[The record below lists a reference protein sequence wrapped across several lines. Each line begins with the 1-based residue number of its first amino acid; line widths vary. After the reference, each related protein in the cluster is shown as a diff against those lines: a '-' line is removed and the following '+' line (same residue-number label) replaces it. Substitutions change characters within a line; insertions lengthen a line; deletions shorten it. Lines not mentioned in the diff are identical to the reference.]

1 MLYVLAVILVLLCA
15 VICGQKI
22 HSLAQKKKIESL
34 ESNLE
39 RSRNSLEVYEQ
50 QQSELQHRLTS
61 LRIELGTL
69 RQRNETLS
77 PYQEI
82 IDVEHYVIERHNQVE
97 LFAETVK
104 FDAEQMLK
112 QCRQRIEKVHHFLA
126 EYECKAKEVT
136 MQRAREKL
144 GAFFHMAEER
154 QHLAEISKALHH
166 KIETYSQSYQL
177 PSEQLLDELIEG
189 YGKTDAAGH
198 LLKIRQQVIRAV
210 EQNDVVTC
218 AFMDEHRRLSMM
230 VLVSQLFNT
239 KADFYLQRVSK
250 DNLGL
255 LIQAL
260 QDDFTL
266 INHYGAAFGHTRIQ
280 DSYLAL
286 RLEELKF
293 AALLESLKSSD
304 LQFQADIL
312 VEHRVLQ

>member
-112 QCRQRIEKVHHFLA
+112 QCRQRIEKVHHFLT
-126 EYECKAKEVT
+126 EYERKAKEVT

-189 YGKTDAAGH
+189 YGKTYSDT
-198 LLKIRQQVIRAV
+198 R
-210 EQNDVVTC
+210 E
-218 AFMDEHRRLSMM
+218 LS
-230 VLVSQLFNT
+230 
-239 KADFYLQRVSK
+239 
-250 DNLGL
+250 G
-255 LIQAL
+255 
-260 QDDFTL
+260 FTL
-266 INHYGAAFGHTRIQ
+266 RRT
-280 DSYLAL
+280 
-286 RLEELKF
+286 
-293 AALLESLKSSD
+293 
-304 LQFQADIL
+304 
-312 VEHRVLQ
+312 

>member
-1 MLYVLAVILVLLCA
+1 MLYVFAVILVLLCA
-15 VICGQKI
+15 VICWQTI

-112 QCRQRIEKVHHFLA
+112 QCRQRIEKVHHFLT
-126 EYECKAKEVT
+126 EYECKVKEVT

-198 LLKIRQQVIRAV
+198 LQKVRQQVIRAV
-210 EQNDVVTC
+210 EQNEVVTC
-218 AFMDEHRRLSMM
+218 AFMDEHR
-230 VLVSQLFNT
+230 
-239 KADFYLQRVSK
+239 
-250 DNLGL
+250 
-255 LIQAL
+255 
-260 QDDFTL
+260 
-266 INHYGAAFGHTRIQ
+266 
-280 DSYLAL
+280 
-286 RLEELKF
+286 
-293 AALLESLKSSD
+293 
-304 LQFQADIL
+304 
-312 VEHRVLQ
+312 

>member
-1 MLYVLAVILVLLCA
+1 MLYVFAVILVLLCA
-15 VICGQKI
+15 VICWQTI

-97 LFAETVK
+97 LLAETVK

-112 QCRQRIEKVHHFLA
+112 QCRQRIEKVHHFLT
-126 EYECKAKEVT
+126 EYECKVKEVT

-198 LLKIRQQVIRAV
+198 LLKVRQ
-210 EQNDVVTC
+210 T
-218 AFMDEHRRLSMM
+218 
-230 VLVSQLFNT
+230 
-239 KADFYLQRVSK
+239 
-250 DNLGL
+250 G
-255 LIQAL
+255 
-260 QDDFTL
+260 
-266 INHYGAAFGHTRIQ
+266 
-280 DSYLAL
+280 DSCG
-286 RLEELKF
+286 
-293 AALLESLKSSD
+293 
-304 LQFQADIL
+304 
-312 VEHRVLQ
+312 

>member
-1 MLYVLAVILVLLCA
+1 MLYVFAVILVLLCA

-39 RSRNSLEVYEQ
+39 RSRNSLEVYKQ

-112 QCRQRIEKVHHFLA
+112 QCRQHIEKVHHFLA
-126 EYECKAKEVT
+126 ECKAKEVT

-144 GAFFHMAEER
+144 GVFFHMAEER

-198 LLKIRQQVIRAV
+198 LQKVRQQVIRAV
-210 EQNDVVTC
+210 EQNEVVTC
-218 AFMDEHRRLSMM
+218 AFMDEHRRLSVM

-266 INHYGAAFGHTRIQ
+266 INHYGAAFGHTQIQ

-312 VEHRVLQ
+312 VEDRVLH

>member
-1 MLYVLAVILVLLCA
+1 M
-15 VICGQKI
+15 

-39 RSRNSLEVYEQ
+39 RNRNSLEVYEQ

-112 QCRQRIEKVHHFLA
+112 QCRQRIEKVHHFLT
-126 EYECKAKEVT
+126 EYERKAKE
-136 MQRAREKL
+136 MSMLRAREKL

-189 YGKTDAAGH
+189 YGKTDAACH
-198 LLKIRQQVIRAV
+198 LLKVRQQVIRAV

-218 AFMDEHRRLSMM
+218 AFMDENRRLSMM

-250 DNLGL
+250 DNIGL
-255 LIQAL
+255 LIQSL

-304 LQFQADIL
+304 LQFQAEIL

>member
-1 MLYVLAVILVLLCA
+1 MLYVFAVILVLLCA

-22 HSLAQKKKIESL
+22 HSLAQKKKIEFL

-82 IDVEHYVIERHNQVE
+82 IDVEQYVIERHNQVE

-112 QCRQRIEKVHHFLA
+112 QCRQRIEKVHHFLT

-177 PSEQLLDELIEG
+177 PSEQLLDELIKG
-189 YGKTDAAGH
+189 YGKTDAACH
-198 LLKIRQQVIRAV
+198 LLKVRQQVIRAV
-210 EQNDVVTC
+210 EQNDVVNC
-218 AFMDEHRRLSMM
+218 AFMDENRRLSMM

-239 KADFYLQRVSK
+239 KADLYLQRVSK

-266 INHYGAAFGHTRIQ
+266 INHYGAAFGHTQIQ
-280 DSYLAL
+280 ESYLAL

-293 AALLESLKSSD
+293 AALLENLKSSD

-312 VEHRVLQ
+312 VEDRVLH